1 MDLLLHGYAVN
12 RPTWFYLSTI
22 LILAVYFRF
31 NRWWSLRNLDLLLI
45 LSASPGLV
53 FLHES
58 VPQLHRLGYGWL
70 YVISCLFLVRLLID
84 PLLQRRPYLGQNMN
98 TQGLGFLCLA
108 VFAFIMTQA
117 VTETLPMSSHQ
128 TVQKAGQLLSRTAT
142 EPEKPDDQG
151 LSPGPAAPL
160 LAAPVG
166 LVFEDLAAR
175 ILAILAHA
183 AVIVGLWFV
192 GRNLFADASLGL
204 GMATLYLLLPCTA
217 YNVGEFNHVL
227 PTALIVWAFVAYRKP
242 VVSGILL
249 GLACGTMYFPILLL
263 PMWAAFYG
271 RKGAWRFAM
280 ALVLVAA
287 VLTASLALTS
297 ADPDSFFRKTL
308 GSIDLAVLAF
318 HGGENTIGFWREAD
332 YLSVYRIPIMVAYAV
347 MLVMMS
353 IWPRRRSVET
363 LLAQSCAVIVGTQ
376 LWFTQQGG
384 VYLLWYLPI
393 MLMIVFRPRLMQVS
407 FPEDSE
413 TLPDVGANSRAGAQA
428 GIGARGKNIQV
439 FR

>member
-1 MDLLLHGYAVN
+1 MDVLLHGYAVN
-12 RPTWFYLSTI
+12 RPTWFLLSTV

-45 LSASPGLV
+45 LAASPGLV
-53 FLHES
+53 FLHET
-58 VPQLHRLGYGWL
+58 VPQWHAFGYGWL
-70 YVISCLFLVRLLID
+70 YVMTCLFLVRLLID

-98 TQGLGFLCLA
+98 PQGLFFLCLA
-108 VFAFIMTQA
+108 VFAFITTQA
-117 VTETLPMSSHQ
+117 ITETLPRTSEK
-128 TVQKAGQLLSRTAT
+128 TVQQAGQLLSRTAT
-142 EPEKPDDQG
+142 ELEQPDETE

-166 LVFEDLAAR
+166 LMFEDLAAR
-175 ILAILAHA
+175 ILSILAHV
-183 AVIVGLWFV
+183 AVIVGLYFV

-204 GMATLYLLLPCTA
+204 GMGTLYLLLPCTA

-242 VVSGILL
+242 IVAGILL

-280 ALVLVAA
+280 ALVLVGAM
-287 VLTASLALTS
+287 LTASLALTS
-297 ADPDSFFRKTL
+297 ADPDSFVRKTL
-308 GSIDLAVLAF
+308 GSLDLAVLAF
-318 HGGENTIGFWREAD
+318 HGGESTVGFWREAD
-332 YLSVYRIPIMVAYAV
+332 YLSVYRIPIMVAYGV
-347 MLVMMS
+347 MLVAMA
-353 IWPRRRSVET
+353 IWPRRRTVET
-363 LLAQSCAVIVGTQ
+363 LLAQSCAVIVGAQ

-384 VYLLWYLPI
+384 VYLLWYLPL
-393 MLMIVFRPRLMQVS
+393 MLMVVFRPRLMQVS
-407 FPEDSE
+407 FPDDLD
-413 TLPDVGANSRAGAQA
+413 TLPNVGTGQRLDSQTSLVRANTLQM
-428 GIGARGKNIQV
+428 